1 MSLVLN
7 HLGAVLFRRRL
18 RSAECPSRSL
28 AALGRW
34 GCLVVAGWVWVAR
47 GSAAVVI
54 NEIHYRPAENQP
66 LEFVELLN
74 AGDMPVNLEG
84 WTLGK
89 FEFVQETLLAPGGF
103 AVVARN
109 PEAFQKAFGFKP
121 HGPLPAKL
129 KHSGDEVILCN
140 AVHEVVDRVRY
151 RTIFPWP
158 TAVAGGG
165 SSLERVHPALPS
177 DEPGSWRS
185 SGYPDATLPLSK
197 PSGGADVASKR
208 PTPGATNSV
217 FTPQPP
223 PMIRAV
229 EHRPAQPTNGQP
241 VVVTARVATMDGL
254 PTVNLLM
261 QMVEP
266 GAYVRRSDS
275 AFLTNWLSLPMH
287 DAGAD
292 TNAPLGGRVFT
303 VMVPGDWQ
311 KHRWLVRYRIAATSV
326 PGHLAQAPT
335 ADDECPNFAWY
346 VYDGLPAWSGAS
358 QPGKTPALM
367 FPAAMLGTLPAY
379 HLLARREDVEHS
391 QWDGGANRQRFLG
404 TLVYD
409 GRVYDH
415 IQFHN
420 RGQASAYN
428 TGKNKWG
435 FKFNRGHEFAARDAW
450 GQLGVTPWHSLDL
463 NACASPWVQMNR
475 GMAGMDEALSFRA
488 YQLAGVPSAMTHW
501 LELRVVSTAAESN
514 PRSQYE
520 GDLWGLYLAV
530 QAMNGPWLDAVGLP
544 EGDIFSLQSG
554 RKHAPNSG
562 PADDAAWNHFR
573 EDLQR
578 SQPVGWWRTNLD
590 LAAFYSF
597 HALNRL
603 LANVDLREG
612 ANHGYY
618 RHPDGR
624 WAPIPW
630 DVDMM
635 FIPRNHQSGVIDA
648 NRCLDHPPLRLEFQN
663 RAREILD
670 LFASDTSTNGG
681 QVGQLV
687 AELSRMLCPSG
698 SPRTWPE
705 LDEALWNYHPHSNT
719 RGEFYVNPYDRGWSG
734 TPFRRVLATP
744 DFAGF
749 CRYITEFCTDA
760 RPQKNYQPD
769 DGNPQGYGYGF
780 LALEAADPKI
790 PAQPEIRYKGPEG
803 FPAHQ
808 LAFNVSAYQSP
819 AAARFVSIQWRIA
832 EITAPGLDGYVSGQ
846 PQRYEIEP
854 GWNSS
859 ELGFAYPVFYLPEGL
874 CRPDHT
880 YRIRARYED
889 ETGRWSHWS
898 APVQFAPRDDGI
910 KQSAETI
917 PARTK
922 S

>member
-1 MSLVLN
+1 MSLVPN
-7 HLGAVLFRRRL
+7 HANAVLSRRREL
-18 RSAECPSRSL
+18 TAEARRRAR
-28 AALGRW
+28 AAVWRW
-34 GCLVVAGWVWVAR
+34 SWAVLAGWALVLR
-47 GSAAVVI
+47 CAASVVI
-54 NEIHYRPAENQP
+54 NEIHYRPPDNQP

-89 FEFVQETLLAPGGF
+89 FEFPDETILPAGGF

-109 PEAFQKAFGFKP
+109 PEAFQKAFGFTP
-121 HGPLPAKL
+121 HGPLPARL
-129 KHSGDEVILCN
+129 KHSGDEIVLRN
-140 AVHEVVDRVRY
+140 AAHEVVDRVQY
-151 RTIFPWP
+151 RTTFPWP

-185 SGYPDATLPLSK
+185 SGYPDASLPRPKASDA
-197 PSGGADVASKR
+197 ADAPPRR

-217 FTPQPP
+217 FRPQPP

-241 VVVTARVATMDGL
+241 VVVTARVATLDGL
-254 PTVNLLM
+254 PGVTLLL

-266 GAYVRRSDS
+266 GAYVRRSDP
-275 AFLTNWLSLPMH
+275 AFLTNWIALPMH
-287 DAGAD
+287 EVGPD
-292 TNAPLGGRVFT
+292 TNAQASGRVFT
-303 VMVPGDWQ
+303 VVVPGDWQ
-311 KHRWLVRYRIAATSV
+311 KHRRLMRYRIAATSI

-335 ADDECPNFAWY
+335 ADDECPNFAWF
-346 VYDGLPAWSGAS
+346 VYDGVPAWTGAS
-358 QPGKTPALM
+358 QPGKTPPITFPPAL
-367 FPAAMLGTLPAY
+367 LGTLPIY
-379 HLLARREDVEHS
+379 HLLGRREDVERS

-404 TLVYD
+404 TLVYE

-420 RGQASAYN
+420 RGQASTYN
-428 TGKNKWG
+428 AGKNKWG

-450 GQLGVTPWHSLDL
+450 GRLCVSPWHSLDL

-475 GMAGMDEALSFRA
+475 GMAGLDEALSFRA
-488 YQLAGVPSAMTHW
+488 YQLAGVPSALTHW
-501 LELRVVSTAAESN
+501 VHFRVVSSTAESD
-514 PRSQYE
+514 PRNQYD

-530 QAMNGPWLDAVGLP
+530 QAMNGPWLDALGLP

-554 RKHAPNSG
+554 RKHASNSG
-562 PADDAAWNHFR
+562 PPDDTAWHRFR
-573 EDLQR
+573 EGLQR
-578 SQPVGWWRTNLD
+578 SQTEGWWRTNLD
-590 LAAFYSF
+590 LGAFYSF

-618 RHPDGR
+618 RRPEGR

-635 FIPRNHQSGVIDA
+635 FIPRNHQSGVTDA
-648 NRCLDHPPLRLEFQN
+648 NRCLDLPQLHLEFQS

-670 LFASDTSTNGG
+670 LFASDPSTNGG
-681 QVGQLV
+681 QIGQLV
-687 AELSRMLCPSG
+687 DELARELRPPG
-698 SPRTWPE
+698 SSQSWPE
-705 LDEALWNYHPHSNT
+705 LDEAVWNYHPRSNT
-719 RGEFYVNPYDRGWSG
+719 RGEFYVNPYERGWSG
-734 TPFRRVLATP
+734 TPFRRVLSTP

-749 CRYITEFCTDA
+749 CRYITEFCTDS
-760 RPQKNYQPD
+760 RPLKNYQPD

-780 LALEAADPKI
+780 LAREAEDPKI
-790 PAQPEIRYKGPEG
+790 PAQPEIRYKGPAG
-803 FPAHQ
+803 FPVHQ
-808 LAFNVSAYQSP
+808 LAFNVSAFQSP
-819 AAARFVSIQWRIA
+819 TSARFVSIQWRIA
-832 EITAPGLDGYVSGQ
+832 EITAPGLPGYVPGQ

-859 ELGFAYPVFYLPEGL
+859 ELGFAYPVFYLPAGI
-874 CRPDHT
+874 CRPAHT

-898 APVQFAPRDDGI
+898 APVQFVPRDDGV
-910 KQSAETI
+910 SRPGESPST
-917 PARTK
+917 RTN